1 MDALSRMIRGRLSF
15 RFIVMTLVL
24 LVIIQAIG
32 FAIVQA
38 TVDRYVRA
46 EVLHSI
52 TVAERVWNKLLVQ
65 NHQRLVEGA
74 ELLASDFGFRSAVA
88 SRDAN
93 TISSALQNSAYRIG
107 ASVAV
112 LVDPQWR
119 IKASSEEEMLNASR
133 IQALIE
139 SLAQTRAKQ
148 GNDTFLTALY
158 EGSPT
163 QFVIVPVRAPRVIGY
178 VLMGFAIEPDMIAE
192 AKDLSGVELVLMSHG
207 QRDAVHVI
215 ASSESLKQ
223 HFLEDIPGEY
233 FLADLT
239 LDMLIHEDTYVT
251 IIRAQ
256 EVVGGYISLA
266 LMESLNKAKQQ
277 FSELFNQYLAITI
290 IGLIIFA
297 ITITW
302 LSRRVARPLEIL
314 TKATSALQQ
323 GDYDVEVSGTR
334 REDEVGLLARS
345 FDGMRKSIK
354 QQQETITK
362 LAYYDPLTGL
372 PNRLSFRNKVA
383 NLIRC
388 GQYASLSV
396 ITINLDRFKQ
406 VNDVLGYEMG
416 DEILKATAS
425 RLLGISCSEHDKL
438 ARVSGDEFSV
448 LVLPDSQAAIDV
460 ARSLL
465 EKLNEPLEIDHTLID
480 LSASIGI
487 ASWPEDAAGCDAL
500 INASQ
505 VAMYAAK
512 NRTEDIIQYKREL
525 MTSTPESLSL
535 LSELRQA
542 LLNDE
547 LRVYLQPKVSTYD
560 QQVIAAEALVRW
572 QHPEKGLVPPYK
584 FVPFAEQTGFIR
596 ELTKWII
603 RAVAKQWHDLQ
614 TDEQTFRVSINLSTR
629 DLLASSFPEF
639 LAKTLKEFK
648 VPASGLCLE
657 ITESAI
663 MDDPSFAEQT
673 LAKLS
678 KMGFR
683 LSIDDFG
690 TGYSSLGYLKRLPVN
705 ELKVDQSF
713 VFGMIENNSDRMIVQ
728 STIDLAHNLGLDVV
742 AEGVE
747 TEAMY
752 QVLTELGCEEVQG
765 YLIGKPMPLDAFITW
780 REEWNTRN
788 CLILGQT

>member
-1 MDALSRMIRGRLSF
+1 MGALSRMIRGRLSF
-15 RFIVMTLVL
+15 RFIVMTLAL
-24 LVIIQAIG
+24 LVLIQAIG
-32 FAIVQA
+32 FGIVQA
-38 TVDRYVRA
+38 SVDRYVRE
-46 EVLHSI
+46 EVKHSM

-65 NHQRLVEGA
+65 NHQRLEEGA
-74 ELLASDFGFRSAVA
+74 ELLAADFGFRSAVA

-93 TISSALQNSAYRIG
+93 TISSALLNSANRIG

-112 LVDPQWR
+112 LVDSQWQV
-119 IKASSEEEMLNASR
+119 KASSEERILNTSS
-133 IQALIE
+133 IQALIKD
-139 SLAQTRAKQ
+139 LAQTRSQK
-148 GNDTFLTALY
+148 GNDVFLTAIY
-158 EGSPT
+158 EGNPT
-163 QFVIVPVRAPRVIGY
+163 QFVIVPILAPRVIGY
-178 VLMGFAIEPDMIAE
+178 ILMGFAIEPDIIAE
-192 AKDLSGVELVLMSHG
+192 AKDLSGVELVLMS
-207 QRDAVHVI
+207 RSASDVVHVN
-215 ASSESLKQ
+215 ASSEALKQ
-223 HFLEDIPGEY
+223 HFLAYIPGEY
-233 FLADLT
+233 FLNDLT
-239 LDMLIHEDTYVT
+239 LDMPIHEDTYVT
-251 IIRAQ
+251 MIHGQ

-266 LMESLNKAKQQ
+266 LMKSLNEAKQQ
-277 FSELFNQYLAITI
+277 FTELFNQYLVITI
-290 IGLIIFA
+290 IGLVIFA

-314 TKATSALQQ
+314 TTATGALQQ
-323 GDYDVEVSGTR
+323 GDYDVDISGTS

-383 NLIRC
+383 DLI
-388 GQYASLSV
+388 GTGDYSSVSV

-425 RLLGISCSEHDKL
+425 RLLGISCCDHDKL

-448 LVLPDSQAAIDV
+448 LVLPDGQVAIDV
-460 ARSLL
+460 AQSLL
-465 EKLNEPLEIDHTLID
+465 EKLNEPLEIDNTLID
-480 LSASIGI
+480 LSASIGV
-487 ASWPEDAAGCDAL
+487 ASWPADAESSDSL

-512 NRTEDIIQYKREL
+512 NRTEDIIQYKHEL

-542 LLNDE
+542 VINDE
-547 LRVYLQPKVSTYD
+547 LRVYLQPKVTTKD

-572 QHPEKGLVPPYK
+572 QHPEKGLVPPFK

-614 TDEQTFRVSINLSTR
+614 MDGQTFRVSINLSTR
-629 DLLASSFPEF
+629 DLLAASFPEF
-639 LAKTLKEFK
+639 LAKTLKEYN

-663 MDDPSFAEQT
+663 MDDPGFAEQT

-678 KMGFR
+678 NMGFR
-683 LSIDDFG
+683 LSMDDFG

-752 QVLTELGCEEVQG
+752 QMLAELGCEEVQG

-780 REEWNTRN
+780 REEWNARYGSN
-788 CLILGQT
+788 

>member
-1 MDALSRMIRGRLSF
+1 MGALSRMLRGRLSF
-15 RFIVMTLVL
+15 RFIIMTLAL
-24 LVIIQAIG
+24 LVLIQSIG
-32 FAIVQA
+32 FGVVQA
-38 TVDRYVRA
+38 TVDRYVRG
-46 EVLHSI
+46 EVQHAI

-65 NHQRLVEGA
+65 NHQRLAEGA

-93 TISSALQNSAYRIG
+93 TIASALQNSANRIG
-107 ASVAV
+107 ASVAI
-112 LVDPQWR
+112 LVDAQWQL
-119 IKASSEEEMLNASR
+119 KASSEETMRHFDNV
-133 IQALIE
+133 QHLIE
-139 SLAQTRAKQ
+139 ALAQTRAKE
-148 GNDTFLTALY
+148 GEEAYLTALY
-158 EGSPT
+158 EGDPT

-178 VLMGFAIEPDMIAE
+178 VLMGFAIKPDMIAE
-192 AKDLSGVELVLMSHG
+192 ASDLSGVELVLMS
-207 QRDAVHVI
+207 RSESNSVNVV
-215 ASSESLKQ
+215 ASSTPLKE
-223 HFLEDIPGEY
+223 HFLRNIPGEY
-233 FLADLT
+233 FLEDLLFDLPINDDT
-239 LDMLIHEDTYVT
+239 FVSMIHG
-251 IIRAQ
+251 Q
-256 EVVGGYISLA
+256 QVVGGYISLA
-266 LMESLNKAKQQ
+266 LMESLNEANQQ
-277 FSELFNQYLAITI
+277 FAELFHQYLFITAM
-290 IGLIIFA
+290 GLVIFA
-297 ITITW
+297 ITVTW
-302 LSRRVARPLEIL
+302 LSRRVARPLEVL
-314 TKATSALQQ
+314 THATSALQQ
-323 GDYDVEVSGTR
+323 GDYDVVISGTR

-354 QQQETITK
+354 QQQDTITK

-383 NLIRC
+383 NLMRG
-388 GQYASLSV
+388 GQYHSLSV

-425 RLLGISCSEHDKL
+425 RLLGISCSAHDKL

-448 LVLPDSQAAIDV
+448 LVLPDSQPAMDV

-487 ASWPEDAAGCDAL
+487 ASWPQDAAGCDGL

-512 NRTEDIIQYKREL
+512 KRTEDIVQYKQEL

-542 LLNDE
+542 VVNHE
-547 LRVYLQPKVSTYD
+547 LRVYLQPKVSSQD
-560 QQVIAAEALVRW
+560 NRVIAAEALVRW
-572 QHPEKGLVPPYK
+572 QHPEKGLVPPYQ

-596 ELTKWII
+596 ELTKWMI
-603 RAVAKQWHDLQ
+603 REIAAQWHGLQ
-614 TDEQTFRVSINLSTR
+614 KGNDTFRVSVNLSTR
-629 DLLASSFPEF
+629 DLMTTSFPEF
-639 LAKTLKEFK
+639 LAQTLREYNI
-648 VPASGLCLE
+648 PASGLCLE

-678 KMGFR
+678 NMGFR

-747 TEAMY
+747 TEQMY
-752 QVLTELGCEEVQG
+752 QTLAALGCEEVQG
-765 YLIGKPMPLDAFITW
+765 YFIGKPMPVTDFKEW
-780 REEWNTRN
+780 REEWNARHG
-788 CLILGQT
+788 LK

>member
-1 MDALSRMIRGRLSF
+1 MGALSRMIRGRLSF
-15 RFIVMTLVL
+15 RFIVMTLAL
-24 LVIIQAIG
+24 LVLIQAIG
-32 FAIVQA
+32 FGIVQA
-38 TVDRYVRA
+38 TVDRYVRE
-46 EVLHSI
+46 EVKHSI
-52 TVAERVWNKLLVQ
+52 TVAQRVWDKLLVQ

-93 TISSALQNSAYRIG
+93 TISSALLNSANRIG

-112 LVDPQWR
+112 LVDSQWQV
-119 IKASSEEEMLNASR
+119 KASSAEEMLHASSA
-133 IQALIE
+133 QTLIE
-139 SLAQTRAKQ
+139 SLAQTRAEQ
-148 GNDTFLTALY
+148 GNDVFLTALY

-192 AKDLSGVELVLMSHG
+192 AQDLSGVELVLMSRG
-207 QRDAVHVI
+207 QLDPVHVI
-215 ASSESLKQ
+215 ASSEVLKQ
-223 HFLEDIPGEY
+223 HFLANIPGEY
-233 FLADLT
+233 FLNDLA
-239 LDMLIHEDTYVT
+239 LDMPIHDDTYVT
-251 IIRAQ
+251 MIHGQ
-256 EVVGGYISLA
+256 DVVGGYISLA
-266 LMESLNKAKQQ
+266 LMKSLNEAKQQ
-277 FSELFNQYLAITI
+277 FSELFNQYLSITI
-290 IGLIIFA
+290 IGLVIFA
-297 ITITW
+297 ITVTL
-302 LSRRVARPLEIL
+302 LSRRVARPLETL
-314 TKATSALQQ
+314 TNATSALQQ
-323 GDYDVEVSGTR
+323 GDYDVEISGTR

-383 NLIRC
+383 NLMRD
-388 GQYASLSV
+388 GQCPSLSV
-396 ITINLDRFKQ
+396 ITLNLDRFKQ

-425 RLLGISCSEHDKL
+425 RLLGISCSAHDKL

-448 LVLPDSQAAIDV
+448 LVLPDSQPAIDV

-465 EKLNEPLEIDHTLID
+465 EKLNEPLEIDQTLID

-487 ASWPEDAAGCDAL
+487 ATWPADASSCDAL

-512 NRTEDIIQYKREL
+512 NRTEDIIQYRREL

-542 LLNDE
+542 VLNDE
-547 LRVYLQPKVSTYD
+547 LQVYLQPKVSTED

-572 QHPEKGLVPPYK
+572 QHPEKGLVPPYQ

-603 RAVAKQWHDLQ
+603 RAVAQRWHDLQ
-614 TDEQTFRVSINLSTR
+614 SDGQRFRVSINLSTR

-639 LAKTLKEFK
+639 LAKTLQEFN

-678 KMGFR
+678 SMGFR

-713 VFGMIENNSDRMIVQ
+713 VFGMIDNISDRMIVR

-747 TEAMY
+747 TEEMY
-752 QVLTELGCEEVQG
+752 QILAELGCEEVQG
-765 YLIGKPMPLDAFITW
+765 YLIGKPMPVDTFLTW
-780 REEWNTRN
+780 REEWKARYG
-788 CLILGQT
+788 LKLSQT

>member
-1 MDALSRMIRGRLSF
+1 MSALSRMIRGRLSF
-15 RFIVMTLVL
+15 RFIVMTLAL
-24 LVIIQAIG
+24 LVLIQAIG
-32 FAIVQA
+32 FGIVQA
-38 TVDRYVRA
+38 TVDRYVRE
-46 EVLHSI
+46 EVKHSI
-52 TVAERVWNKLLVQ
+52 SVAERVWNKLLVQ

-93 TISSALQNSAYRIG
+93 TISSALLNSANRIG
-107 ASVAV
+107 ASVAI
-112 LVDPQWR
+112 LVDSQWQV
-119 IKASSEEEMLNASR
+119 KASSKEEMLHASSIQPL
-133 IQALIE
+133 IQAL
-139 SLAQTRAKQ
+139 ADTRAQQ
-148 GNDTFLTALY
+148 GGETFLTALY

-163 QFVIVPVRAPRVIGY
+163 QFVIAPVKAPRVIGY

-192 AKDLSGVELVLMSHG
+192 AQDLSGVELVLMSRA
-207 QRDAVHVI
+207 QLDSVSVI
-215 ASSESLKQ
+215 ATSEILKQ
-223 HFLEDIPGEY
+223 HFLSSIPGEY
-233 FLADLT
+233 FLDDLT
-239 LDMLIHEDTYVT
+239 LDMSIRNDTFVTMIHGQD
-251 IIRAQ
+251 
-256 EVVGGYISLA
+256 VVGGYISLA
-266 LMESLNKAKQQ
+266 LMKSLNEAKQQ
-277 FSELFNQYLAITI
+277 FSELFNQYLIITGV
-290 IGLIIFA
+290 GLIVFA
-297 ITITW
+297 ITVTW

-314 TKATSALQQ
+314 TNATSALQK
-323 GDYDVEVSGTR
+323 GDYDVEISGTR

-362 LAYYDPLTGL
+362 LAYYDALTGL

-383 NLIRC
+383 DLI
-388 GQYASLSV
+388 GSGEYASLSV

-425 RLLGISCSEHDKL
+425 RLLGISCCEHDKL

-448 LVLPDSQAAIDV
+448 LVLPDSHAALEV

-465 EKLNEPLEIDHTLID
+465 NKLNEPLEIDHTLID

-487 ASWPEDAAGCDAL
+487 ASWPTDATGCDAL

-542 LLNDE
+542 VLNDE

-560 QQVIAAEALVRW
+560 QQVVAAEALVRW
-572 QHPEKGLVPPYK
+572 QHPEKGLVPPFQ

-603 RAVAKQWHDLQ
+603 RAVARQWHDLQ
-614 TDEQTFRVSINLSTR
+614 TDEQGFRISINLSTR

-639 LAKTLKEFK
+639 LAQTLREFN
-648 VPASGLCLE
+648 VPPSGLCLE

-663 MDDPSFAEQT
+663 MDDPGFAEQT
-673 LAKLS
+673 LTKLS
-678 KMGFR
+678 NMGFR
-683 LSIDDFG
+683 ISIDDFG

-713 VFGMIENNSDRMIVQ
+713 VFGMVENNSDRMIVQ

-752 QVLTELGCEEVQG
+752 QILANLGCEEVQG
-765 YLIGKPMPLDAFITW
+765 YLIGKPMPLDAFISW
-780 REEWNTRN
+780 REEWNARN
-788 CLILGQT
+788 RLKLSQI